1 MNDRIWKDVH
11 DLGEDF
17 FYQLIGSLEGD
28 VNRTHIMI
36 RRTRRPRVDRGA
48 SPGSSV
54 TWRIELGNH
63 THSTHHSIAYDFTSL
78 VSCVAR
84 KHRIRRFQD
93 DFSES
98 MERSLRQWYASVEHS
113 SYCTLAHQLF
123 PGSCEKANSV
133 AMYRSWDHDTQ
144 ILADHWWS

>member
-78 VSCVAR
+78 VSCVGFFKR
-84 KHRIRRFQD
+84 ESTVLGDFRMIFQN
-93 DFSES
+93 
-98 MERSLRQWYASVEHS
+98 QWKGVFVSDMPV
-113 SYCTLAHQLF
+113 
-123 PGSCEKANSV
+123 
-133 AMYRSWDHDTQ
+133 
-144 ILADHWWS
+144 